1 MRQAA
6 APQGDDARPEH
17 YPTSG
22 VRHRVPSPLTALLKR
37 LPRPG
42 KKRLRKPQPHHWME
56 LAARA
61 GYGARG
67 LVYLSVGVLTLAAA
81 INLGG
86 DPVSVAGALA
96 WLSRQPTGRFWLIVL
111 GLGLLAF
118 VQWRVLQAVF
128 DADHEGTSREGL
140 QTRFSQGVS
149 GAAYGLVALNAFR
162 LAAWTPSDPD
172 GEAMVRAR
180 DTARELIGL
189 PYGHWLLVAGGLT
202 LAGIGVANIVRA
214 WREDFAEHLACSE
227 QTCRRVTP
235 LARAGYI
242 ARGAAYLPLAGLIVL
257 AGLRSEPGDA
267 ATFES
272 ALDAV
277 GRQPGGGWVLALT
290 AIGFIAFGAF
300 SLIEGR
306 FRRIR
311 PPKDLV

>member
-1 MRQAA
+1 M
-6 APQGDDARPEH
+6 
-17 YPTSG
+17 
-22 VRHRVPSPLTALLKR
+22 PSPLTALLKR

-42 KKRLRKPQPHHWME
+42 RTHRASPRLHHWLE

-96 WLSRQPTGRFWLIVL
+96 WLSQRPTGRFWLIVL

-128 DADHEGTSREGL
+128 DADHEGRSREGVM
-140 QTRFSQGVS
+140 QRVSQGFSGVAYAGLAVS
-149 GAAYGLVALNAFR
+149 AFR
-162 LAAWTPSDPD
+162 LAARMPD
-172 GEAMVRAR
+172 HPQARAMMQAR
-180 DTARELIGL
+180 DGAEAVAAL
-189 PYGHWLLVAGGLT
+189 PFGHWLLA
-202 LAGIGVANIVRA
+202 AAGVALGIVGLMNISRA
-214 WREDFAEHLACSE
+214 WREDFTEYLACSE
-227 QTCRRVTP
+227 RTCRRVAP

-242 ARGAAYLPLAGLIVL
+242 ARGAAYLPLAGLIVA
-257 AGLRSEPGDA
+257 AGVRSRPEDV
-267 ATFES
+267 ATFDA

-277 GRQPGGGWVLALT
+277 GRQPGGSWVLAAT
-290 AIGFIAFGAF
+290 ALGFIAFGAF
-300 SLIEGR
+300 SMIEGR